1 MVIMLA
7 FLLFPIFSFLK
18 SRGAEKF
25 FSLQHRMYKK
35 AQDIK
40 NFFFSQYLADGIRI
54 TLAIILPAIF
64 FSELGNLGMG
74 ITISL
79 GALCVSISD
88 APGPVKHKRNG
99 MLYCNIFVFLMAILT
114 GLCNINILLLGLLI
128 ILSSFFFT
136 MFSVYGNRAASIG
149 TAALLIMILRMPD
162 AENISKTTVDSLLI
176 LSGGIWYMLLSLL
189 FYRLTPYRPAQRLLG
204 ECIHETA
211 KYLRIKASLYEPG
224 KDIDDEY
231 RKMVAQQVVV
241 NDKQEQVRE
250 LLFKNREILKESI
263 RSGRLLVITF
273 ADLID
278 LYEQIIATW
287 YDYNSIREKFS
298 ATGILEDVSAC
309 IKNIADEL
317 DNIGFAIQSN
327 SSYKNSYEIIPELN
341 RIKMKID
348 GISGVNKDTFVLKKI
363 LINLRNIGG
372 RVNGLGNYFGV
383 TLNNRRIQSS
393 NYYSKF
399 VSHQKIDGTVF
410 KNNLT
415 LKSSVFRHSLRMM
428 ISCAAGYAIA
438 KFLPNGHH
446 SYWLLLTIVVILK
459 PGFSL
464 TRQRNFERFTGT
476 IAGGLIGLLLLAFIH
491 NHTFLFVLIIFFMI
505 GTYTFQRLH
514 YIVMVIFL
522 TPYVLLLFNLLG
534 INSINVAGER
544 LLDTAIGSL
553 LSFMASYFLFPHW
566 ESHQLNDYMSRVLQA
581 NINYL
586 YKLRDFLCE
595 KNNSIL
601 DYKLIR
607 KEVFLATANLF
618 SAFNRMLS
626 EPKNKQRNGK
636 EIYEFVALNNVLS
649 SNIASLATTITAQ
662 EDTDNKSIALQY
674 VKRSIAKLQ
683 EGLSKLD
690 RNYVPKDEEQ
700 KNTAN
705 SRIDIKENDQLIE
718 QLNFVYKLT
727 DKIKRATYIISG

>member
-1 MVIMLA
+1 
-7 FLLFPIFSFLK
+7 
-18 SRGAEKF
+18 
-25 FSLQHRMYKK
+25 MYKK
-35 AQDIK
+35 ARNIK
-40 NFFFSQYLADGIRI
+40 NFLFSQYLADGIRT
-54 TLAIILPAIF
+54 TLAIILPAII
-64 FSELGNLGMG
+64 FSELGNLELG

-99 MLYCNIFVFLMAILT
+99 MLYCNIFIFVMALLT
-114 GLCNINILLLGLLI
+114 GLCNSNILLLGLLI
-128 ILSSFFFT
+128 ILSSFFFS

-149 TAALLIMILRMPD
+149 TAALLVMILRMVD
-162 AENISKTTVDSLLI
+162 VQSFLKTAIDSLLI
-176 LSGGIWYMLLSLL
+176 LGGGLWYMLLSLL

-211 KYLRIKASLYEPG
+211 KYLRIKSSLYEPQ

-273 ADLID
+273 ADLVD
-278 LYEQIIATW
+278 LYEQMTATW
-287 YDYNSIREKFS
+287 YDYTSIREKFS
-298 ATGILEDVSAC
+298 DAGILEDVSAS

-327 SSYKNSYEIIPELN
+327 SSYKSKLELIPELT
-341 RIKMKID
+341 RLKVKMD
-348 GISGVNKDTFVLKKI
+348 AVSNANKDAFVLKKI
-363 LINLRNIGG
+363 LINLRSIGV
-372 RVNGLGNYFGV
+372 RVNGLGDYFRGGA
-383 TLNNRRIQSS
+383 NDRRIHSS
-393 NYYSKF
+393 KYYSNF

-410 KNNLT
+410 KNNLS

-428 ISCAAGYAIA
+428 ISCGVAYVIA
-438 KFLPNGHH
+438 KLLPNGHH
-446 SYWLLLTIVVILK
+446 SYWLLLTIIVILK

-491 NHTFLFVLIIFFMI
+491 NHTILFVLIIFFMV

-522 TPYVLLLFNLLG
+522 TPYILLLFNLLG
-534 INSINVAGER
+534 IGSVNVAGER

-566 ESHQLNDYMSRVLQA
+566 ESNQLDDYMSRVLKA

-586 YKLRDFLCE
+586 YKLQDFLHE
-595 KNNSIL
+595 KNSSLL

-607 KEVFLATANLF
+607 KEVFLTTANLF

-626 EPKNKQRNGK
+626 EPKNKQRKGK
-636 EIYEFVALNNVLS
+636 EIYQFVALNNVLS
-649 SNIASLATTITAQ
+649 SNIASLATAVVAQ
-662 EDTDNKSIALQY
+662 ENSEYKNIALQF
-674 VKRSIAKLQ
+674 VKRSITKLE

-690 RNYVPKDEEQ
+690 SNYVPGYEEQ
-700 KNTAN
+700 KPTGINKIEN
-705 SRIDIKENDQLIE
+705 KENDQLIE

-727 DKIKRATYIISG
+727 DKIKRTTSDISSKENIVKNHF